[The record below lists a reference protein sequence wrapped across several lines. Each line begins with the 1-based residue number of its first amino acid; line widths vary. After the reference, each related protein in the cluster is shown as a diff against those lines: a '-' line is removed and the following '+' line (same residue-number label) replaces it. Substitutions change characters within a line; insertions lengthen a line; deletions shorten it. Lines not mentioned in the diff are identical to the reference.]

1 MIGGISTGAFVLA
14 DAGLLADRRCTVHW
28 EYADWFQSRYPSI
41 ALSRDLYVV
50 DRNVFT
56 CSGGTAALDMMLHFV
71 SQAAG
76 PAIATAV
83 AEQFIHPQIRRQDDH
98 QRLACTPAMASTV
111 RSWPGIIKLMES
123 AVENPLDIREL
134 AELVG
139 ISARQVERLF
149 REQLGMSP
157 KVFYLK
163 LRLARAR
170 TLLRQTVDPVLAVA
184 VECGFT
190 STSHFSHAYK
200 RIFGI
205 PPTQERQSADGT
217 QPGPATPQEDA
228 AALRQRARIT
238 RCPVA
243 HRTARHRTMP
253 LERGIGMTMAVEAK
267 PVKPGLDALSKVGA
281 RASVAGDAGF
291 HASPVGVVV
300 MTGQAID
307 RSMLVVREVER
318 EGARAPHERLP
329 QRRVDLGGH
338 QRGDPDGA
346 RDGGD
351 HDQGR
356 MPAEDQLAT
365 HPVRHRRGP
374 RRGRGCRRRDV
385 AGPGG
390 GCGGPVAA

>member
-1 MIGGISTGAFVLA
+1 MTTIAPPASGRPIRIAYLLVPQFPMMSFAAAIEPMRSANRMSERHLFEWTLVSVEGTDVPASNGIRIPTECRLDQLRATDLLAVCAGLEPAQFEAGHLVHHQLRRLARHGAMMGGISTGAFVLA

-71 SQAAG
+71 GEAAG

-83 AEQFIHPQIRRQDDH
+83 AEQFIHPQIRRQDEH
-98 QRLACTPAMASTV
+98 QRLGVHARYRVDSPKLA
-111 RSWPGIIKLMES
+111 GIIKLMES

-134 AELVG
+134 AELAG

-170 TLLRQTVDPVLAVA
+170 TLLRQTVDPILAVA

-200 RIFGI
+200 RVFGI
-205 PPTQERQSADGT
+205 PPTQERQSAAVRN
-217 QPGPATPQEDA
+217 PG
-228 AALRQRARIT
+228 RT
-238 RCPVA
+238 RRKKA
-243 HRTARHRTMP
+243 
-253 LERGIGMTMAVEAK
+253 
-267 PVKPGLDALSKVGA
+267 
-281 RASVAGDAGF
+281 
-291 HASPVGVVV
+291 
-300 MTGQAID
+300 
-307 RSMLVVREVER
+307 
-318 EGARAPHERLP
+318 
-329 QRRVDLGGH
+329 
-338 QRGDPDGA
+338 
-346 RDGGD
+346 
-351 HDQGR
+351 
-356 MPAEDQLAT
+356 
-365 HPVRHRRGP
+365 P
-374 RRGRGCRRRDV
+374 RRY
-385 AGPGG
+385 GG
-390 GCGGPVAA
+390 ALG